1 MDLRN
6 KIRSFVASVSSSAA
20 TDIDNDDAL
29 LDTGVIDSV
38 AMIELV
44 VWVEEEFGFSIEID
58 ELTQD
63 NFGTIDR
70 LAKFIESHDSESAKR

>member
-1 MDLRN
+1 
-6 KIRSFVASVSSSAA
+6 
-20 TDIDNDDAL
+20 
-29 LDTGVIDSV
+29 
-38 AMIELV
+38 MIELV